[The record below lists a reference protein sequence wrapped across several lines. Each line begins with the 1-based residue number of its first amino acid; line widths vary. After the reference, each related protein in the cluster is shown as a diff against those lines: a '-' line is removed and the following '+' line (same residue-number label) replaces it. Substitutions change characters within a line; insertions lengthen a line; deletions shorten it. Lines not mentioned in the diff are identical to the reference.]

1 MVPHQSLTVHG
12 VDEERRAAAG
22 GDAGRQVD
30 YGRRSFV
37 DAVRRQL
44 QHKTTQCIIVLEGT
58 MAGTCT
64 CRLGAMDK
72 QVAETRTAKNTVIQS
87 KHLVITLSHANHA
100 LLLLCSRTN
109 LCSE

>member
-12 VDEERRAAAG
+12 VDEERRAAAS

-37 DAVRRQL
+37 DTVRRHLPQDD
-44 QHKTTQCIIVLEGT
+44 TVLDGT

-64 CRLGAMDK
+64 CSRGAMD
-72 QVAETRTAKNTVIQS
+72 R
-87 KHLVITLSHANHA
+87 
-100 LLLLCSRTN
+100 
-109 LCSE
+109 